1 MDSDQQGLISSPR
14 RAPREDKRWFALRAT
29 YNRELMVKDDLEQ
42 CGWECFVPMRVV
54 KRERGSIVE
63 RRLEPSVHNLLFVH
77 CTERELKE
85 YKRATTMPVRYIMN
99 RVTRRPLVVPDG
111 QMRSFMAVANAT
123 EIHNEKGEVEE
134 TLKPVLNANS
144 VNKAASFISFC
155 DAFEIPVLMLSGA
168 KGFCNCSCAERR
180 LSRAL
185 ARLTYVYAN
194 ATIPK
199 VTFLIGENLDG
210 ILCLLIG
217 FR

>member
-14 RAPREDKRWFALRAT
+14 RASQEDKRWFALRAT

-123 EIHNEKGEVEE
+123 EEDVVYLTPKPGDFAAGERVRIIGGVFKGAEGVFVRVKGDRRVVVSIEGVIAVATTFVHPSLLEKITE
-134 TLKPVLNANS
+134 
-144 VNKAASFISFC
+144 
-155 DAFEIPVLMLSGA
+155 D
-168 KGFCNCSCAERR
+168 
-180 LSRAL
+180 
-185 ARLTYVYAN
+185 
-194 ATIPK
+194 
-199 VTFLIGENLDG
+199 
-210 ILCLLIG
+210 
-217 FR
+217 